1 MAVMATKRLR
11 IFAGPNGSGKSTI
24 YKAVDK
30 VVECRHFVNADLI
43 EVELR
48 KDGRLS
54 FNDYIIDMKGRE
66 ADFKS
71 AFAASGL
78 YVKTSDGD
86 ALLESI
92 SITSQNTLVIS
103 KPALVDS
110 YFAAFVA
117 EYLRF
122 NMLNLVESFTI
133 ETVMSDPNK
142 LEYIRTARKM
152 GYRIYLYFVSTR
164 NVSINIDRVG
174 QRIELGGHSVPEDKI
189 RSRYTRSLENL
200 YQAMLLSDRAY
211 IFDNSD
217 TEWKLLGEWDGR
229 QLEIQEIS
237 VPEWF
242 VKYLIEKF
250 PNT

>member
-1 MAVMATKRLR
+1 MATKRLR

-24 YKAVDK
+24 YK
-30 VVECRHFVNADLI
+30 VVNEIVQCRHFVNADLI
-43 EVELR
+43 EASLR

-54 FNDYIIDMKGRE
+54 FNDYIVDMKGRE
-66 ADFKS
+66 DDFKNS
-71 AFAASGL
+71 FAASGL
-78 YVKTSDGD
+78 YAKTPNGE

-92 SITSQNTLVIS
+92 RITTQNSLAISQ
-103 KPALVDS
+103 PALVDS

-133 ETVMSDPNK
+133 ETVMSDPGK

-152 GYRIYLYFVSTR
+152 GYRIYLYFVSTKDV
-164 NVSINIDRVG
+164 NINIGRVG
-174 QRIELGGHSVPEDKI
+174 QRIELGGHGVPEDKI
-189 RSRYTRSLENL
+189 RSRYTKSLENL
-200 YQAMLLSDRAY
+200 YDAMLLSDRAY

-217 TEWKLLGEWDGR
+217 VEWKLLGEWDGKYLDAR
-229 QLEIQEIS
+229 EQF

-242 VKYLIEKF
+242 AKYLTDKF

>member
-1 MAVMATKRLR
+1 MATKRLR

-24 YKAVDK
+24 YKVVGE

-43 EVELR
+43 EADLR

-54 FNDYIIDMKGRE
+54 FNDYIVDMKGRE
-66 ADFKS
+66 GDFKS

-78 YVKTSDGD
+78 FDKTPNGE

-92 SITSQNTLVIS
+92 KITSQNSLVIS
-103 KPALVDS
+103 RPELVDS

-122 NMLNLVESFTI
+122 NMLNLVESFTV
-133 ETVMSDPNK
+133 ETVMSNRGK

-152 GYRIYLYFVSTR
+152 GYRIYLYFVSTKDV
-164 NVSINIDRVG
+164 NINIGRVG
-174 QRIELGGHSVPEDKI
+174 QRIELGGHGVPEDKI
-189 RSRYTRSLENL
+189 RLRYTRSLENL
-200 YQAMLLSDRAY
+200 YEALLLSDRAY

-217 TEWKLLGEWDGR
+217 VVWRLLGEWDGR
-229 QLEIQEIS
+229 NLEIREQS

-242 VKYLIEKF
+242 VTYLADKF
-250 PNT
+250 TPTSEE

>member
-1 MAVMATKRLR
+1 MGTKRLR

-24 YKAVDK
+24 FTVVGE
-30 VVECRHFVNADLI
+30 VVECRHFVNADII
-43 EVELR
+43 EADLR

-54 FNDYIIDMKGRE
+54 FNDYIVDMKGRE
-66 ADFKS
+66 ADFKN

-78 YVKTSDGD
+78 FAKTPNGA
-86 ALLESI
+86 ALLDSI
-92 SITSQNTLVIS
+92 KITSQNSLVVAR
-103 KPALVDS
+103 PALVDS

-133 ETVMSDPNK
+133 ETVMSDRGK

-152 GYRIYLYFVSTR
+152 GYRVYLYFVSTKDV
-164 NVSINIDRVG
+164 NINIGRVG
-174 QRIELGGHSVPEDKI
+174 QRIELGGHGVSEGKI

-200 YQAMLLSDRAY
+200 HEAMLLSDRAY
-211 IFDNSD
+211 IFDNSGI
-217 TEWKLLGEWDGR
+217 EWRMLGEWDGCN
-229 QLEIQEIS
+229 LEVREQS

-242 VKYLIEKF
+242 VKYLADKF
-250 PNT
+250 PCTEEK

>member
-1 MAVMATKRLR
+1 MATKRLR

-24 YKAVDK
+24 YKVVGE

-43 EVELR
+43 EADLR
-48 KDGRLS
+48 KNGRIS
-54 FNDYIIDMKGRE
+54 FNNYIVDIKGRDN
-66 ADFKS
+66 DFKN

-78 YVKTSDGD
+78 YDKTTNGK

-92 SITSQNTLVIS
+92 RITSQNTLIVS
-103 KPALVDS
+103 QPTLTDS

-133 ETVMSDPNK
+133 ETVMSDPGK

-152 GYRIYLYFVSTR
+152 GYRIYLYFVSTKDV
-164 NVSINIDRVG
+164 NINIGRVG
-174 QRIELGGHSVPEDKI
+174 QRIELGGHSVPEEKI
-189 RSRYTRSLENL
+189 RLRYTKSLENL
-200 YQAMLLSDRAY
+200 YEAMLISDRAY

-217 TEWKLLGEWDGR
+217 TAWKLLGEWNGSY
-229 QLEIQEIS
+229 LEVREQF

-242 VKYLIEKF
+242 VKYLIHKF
-250 PNT
+250 PDSTE